1 MFILVCLLVCTLWA
15 CGIQKGHGHLTVGS
29 PESQAGSPESQAG
42 SLRCRAGKDG
52 WAEGQGQGDGL
63 GTLSLR

>member
-29 PESQAGSPESQAG
+29 PESQAGS
-42 SLRCRAGKDG
+42 LRCRAGKDG